1 MLTKTIVDGILQ
13 SKRPVA
19 IDKAVSEA
27 KQDDDQN
34 LPNAPKNFYEVAQST
49 SRDEL
54 CRMFN
59 LTVYNVN

>member
-1 MLTKTIVDGILQ
+1 MLTKNIVDGILQ

-19 IDKAVSEA
+19 VVKEVSDT
-27 KQDDDQN
+27 KPTDDPN
-34 LPNAPKNFYEVAQST
+34 LPNAPKNFYEAAQST
-49 SRDEL
+49 PRDEL